1 MCKMN
6 RRDHILK
13 RKGLIRRLLSV
24 LLTLVML
31 LSMLPQVVFAADPK
45 AKTFKKV
52 TSAKELVT
60 GQYVLVDEKGVSPK
74 ELSGGWVITTKAV
87 TVDGDTA
94 AASEGIW
101 TFTVSAD
108 GVVLTDAN
116 GKSIAPSGG
125 NTNGI
130 KSASYKWLAAFA
142 NGTFTFSGQGADTV
156 KLAGNTSSENKY
168 KAYKNTTISGNPN
181 GYPCNF
187 TLYKLEEAL
196 SRPSGVISD
205 LTMLE
210 DGDKVVIFN
219 PSANMALSVNSAGK
233 EFYRAG
239 GAVTLENTNHLTGYE
254 STELWTVDIKDGK
267 YTFTSADGKKLSM
280 GDSYASIPLNDVNT
294 EWNIESAA
302 TEGCFYIKNAV
313 RDNYLEW
320 FADKNNFSTL
330 PSIGDNEALC
340 AMKLFLVTD
349 AGGSDPEPEP
359 TAVPISDALAGNTGT
374 QFTAKGVVTFT
385 DGSNVY
391 LQDATGG
398 ICLYLSAADD
408 NIKLGD
414 TIVGTGTRGDYK
426 GQPQLSKGTYVK
438 SSGLTLAAKPTTIG
452 AITNADIC
460 TYVKLTDLEITD
472 IYDNNGSFAAPNV
485 TVKDAEGKTIQIF
498 KAAMKKVD
506 GSYPFA
512 VGDKVDVT
520 AAVGYFNKLQLRTT
534 VASEITAHRDIF
546 DPISDGMIPA
556 GAITVKEAGAITA
569 KTENVTVIGQV
580 VYHYGNAYNNK
591 ASINSIILED
601 VIDGEIYGFQVYDY
615 KNYANYK
622 VGDIVKITGTV
633 DPYGGV
639 PQMKEP
645 AMEVVKTGVEAIP
658 AQEITVSQM
667 GANYLSEY
675 VYIKDVTLGTYNAT
689 GSTTVTD
696 ASGTTNLYKGAP
708 LPAGVTVAD
717 ITAVYGCCSA
727 HNGTYQL
734 RNGTSADYVSGV
746 TPPTPGGLPTVGS
759 KVVIYNNNSKTA
771 MAADGGNG
779 SISQSSAVEI
789 KDGKLLS
796 GNGAAIFEVRQSGQY
811 YRFYN
816 DTYGYL
822 SASGTGTGNKA
833 YYSMTADENADWLVR
848 TCSGNAGGY

>member
-1 MCKMN
+1 M
-6 RRDHILK
+6 K
-13 RKGLIRRLLSV
+13 RKGLSRRLLSV

-31 LSMLPQVVFAADPK
+31 LSMLPQVVFAADPTP
-45 AKTFKKV
+45 KTYKKV
-52 TSAKELVT
+52 TEAPKDWSGTYLIVSEANKAALDSSLATIDATNDYKSVEITEDKTIETAEAIAVT
-60 GQYVLVDEKGVSPK
+60 IEKMADGNYSIKAANGQYIYRTQDKNGLDTGKNANPNTISLNADGTVNIV
-74 ELSGGWVITTKAV
+74 SGGAYLR
-87 TVDGDTA
+87 
-94 AASEGIW
+94 
-101 TFTVSAD
+101 FN
-108 GVVLTDAN
+108 AN
-116 GKSIAPSGG
+116 KDQMRFRYF
-125 NTNGI
+125 
-130 KSASYKWLAAFA
+130 KSATY
-142 NGTFTFSGQGADTV
+142 
-156 KLAGNTSSENKY
+156 TSQK
-168 KAYKNTTISGNPN
+168 PV
-181 GYPCNF
+181 

-205 LTMLE
+205 LSMLE
-210 DGDKVVIFN
+210 NGDKVVIFN
-219 PSANMALSVNSAGK
+219 PSANKALSVNSAGK

-239 GAVTLENTNHLTGYE
+239 VAVTLENTNHLTGYGD
-254 STELWTVDIKDGK
+254 TELWTVGIKDGK

-280 GDSYASIPLNDVNT
+280 NATNASLPLDADNNT
-294 EWNIESAA
+294 WELKKAT
-302 TEGCFYIKNAV
+302 TEGCFYIINAARPTYYV
-313 RDNYLEW
+313 EW
-320 FADKNNFSTL
+320 YAQYTEFSTFTY
-330 PSIGDNEALC
+330 SESKEDIF

-359 TAVPISDALAGNTGT
+359 TAVPISEALAGAKDEK
-374 QFTAKGVVTFT
+374 FTVKGVVTFT

-414 TIVGTGTRGDYK
+414 TIVGTGTRGDYN

-460 TYVKLTDLEITD
+460 TYVKLTDLEITE
-472 IYDNNGSFAAPNV
+472 IYDKNGSFAAPNV

-546 DPISDGMIPA
+546 DPISDDMIPA
-556 GAITVKEAGAITA
+556 GAKTVKEAGAITA

-615 KNYANYK
+615 TNYANYK

-639 PQMKEP
+639 PQMKNP

-696 ASGTTNLYKGAP
+696 TTGNINLYKGAP

-746 TPPTPGGLPTVGS
+746 TPPTPGGSLTVGS

-779 SISQSSAVEI
+779 SISQSGAVEI
-789 KDGKLLS
+789 KGGKLLS

-811 YRFYN
+811 YRFSI
-816 DTYGYL
+816 TTPTAI
-822 SASGTGTGNKA
+822 SAPAAPEPATRLTIP
-833 YYSMTADENADWLVR
+833 
-848 TCSGNAGGY
+848 

>member
-1 MCKMN
+1 M
-6 RRDHILK
+6 K
-13 RKGLIRRLLSV
+13 RKGLSRRLLSV

-31 LSMLPQVVFAADPK
+31 LSMLPQVVFAADPTP
-45 AKTFKKV
+45 KTFKKV

-94 AASEGIW
+94 TASEGIW
-101 TFTVSAD
+101 TITVSAD

-205 LTMLE
+205 LSMLE
-210 DGDKVVIFN
+210 NGDKVVIFN

-239 GAVTLENTNHLTGYE
+239 VAVTLENTNHLTGYGD
-254 STELWTVDIKDGK
+254 TELWTVGIKDGK

-374 QFTAKGVVTFT
+374 QFTVKGVVTFT

-408 NIKLGD
+408 NI
-414 TIVGTGTRGDYK
+414 
-426 GQPQLSKGTYVK
+426 
-438 SSGLTLAAKPTTIG
+438 
-452 AITNADIC
+452 
-460 TYVKLTDLEITD
+460 
-472 IYDNNGSFAAPNV
+472 
-485 TVKDAEGKTIQIF
+485 
-498 KAAMKKVD
+498 
-506 GSYPFA
+506 
-512 VGDKVDVT
+512 
-520 AAVGYFNKLQLRTT
+520 
-534 VASEITAHRDIF
+534 
-546 DPISDGMIPA
+546 
-556 GAITVKEAGAITA
+556 
-569 KTENVTVIGQV
+569 
-580 VYHYGNAYNNK
+580 
-591 ASINSIILED
+591 
-601 VIDGEIYGFQVYDY
+601 
-615 KNYANYK
+615 
-622 VGDIVKITGTV
+622 
-633 DPYGGV
+633 
-639 PQMKEP
+639 
-645 AMEVVKTGVEAIP
+645 
-658 AQEITVSQM
+658 
-667 GANYLSEY
+667 
-675 VYIKDVTLGTYNAT
+675 
-689 GSTTVTD
+689 
-696 ASGTTNLYKGAP
+696 
-708 LPAGVTVAD
+708 
-717 ITAVYGCCSA
+717 
-727 HNGTYQL
+727 
-734 RNGTSADYVSGV
+734 
-746 TPPTPGGLPTVGS
+746 
-759 KVVIYNNNSKTA
+759 
-771 MAADGGNG
+771 
-779 SISQSSAVEI
+779 
-789 KDGKLLS
+789 
-796 GNGAAIFEVRQSGQY
+796 
-811 YRFYN
+811 
-816 DTYGYL
+816 
-822 SASGTGTGNKA
+822 
-833 YYSMTADENADWLVR
+833 
-848 TCSGNAGGY
+848 